1 MRTKTGPCD
10 GDEAWVSMSD
20 KLTGIVSWF
29 SATKGFGFV
38 KPSDGSEDVFLHAT
52 VLQQFGIADLRDGS
66 TVTCEVVPGKK
77 GRQASLLIDVDESTA
92 QAGGARP
99 SRPARSGF
107 DSAPRSGGGRPS
119 YGADDESNGPE
130 IMGVVKWFN
139 GTKGFGFI
147 TPDSGGK
154 DVFLHASVL
163 RRAGLN
169 EVEPGQRVRF
179 TSVERDKGPEARSLN
194 IDGA

>member
-1 MRTKTGPCD
+1 
-10 GDEAWVSMSD
+10 MSD

-38 KPSDGSEDVFLHAT
+38 KPNDGSEDVFLHAT

-66 TVTCEVVPGKK
+66 TVVCEVVPGTK
-77 GRQASLLIDVDESTA
+77 GRQASLLLDVDESTA

-99 SRPARSGF
+99 PRPARGGF
-107 DSAPRSGGGRPS
+107 DSAPRGGGGGRSS
-119 YGADDESNGPE
+119 YGADEGAGGPE

-147 TPDSGGK
+147 TPESGE
-154 DVFLHASVL
+154 DVFVHVRSIQGNGFKSLKEGQKVSFKLVKGQKGMQAD
-163 RRAGLN
+163 
-169 EVEPGQRVRF
+169 EVN
-179 TSVERDKGPEARSLN
+179 PE
-194 IDGA
+194 

>member
-1 MRTKTGPCD
+1 MRAESTPCD
-10 GDEAWVSMSD
+10 GRRSWVSMSD

-29 SATKGFGFV
+29 SATKGFGFI
-38 KPSDGSEDVFLHAT
+38 KPNDGSEDVFLHAT
-52 VLQQFGIADLRDGS
+52 VLQQFGIAELRDGA
-66 TVTCEVVPGKK
+66 TVVCEVMPGKK

-92 QAGGARP
+92 QAGGRAQ
-99 SRPARSGF
+99 RPARGGF
-107 DSAPRSGGGRPS
+107 DSAPRSSARS
-119 YGADDESNGPE
+119 SNYSSDEGASGPE

-179 TSVERDKGPEARSLN
+179 TAVERDKGPEARSLN
-194 IDGA
+194 VDDA

>member
-1 MRTKTGPCD
+1 
-10 GDEAWVSMSD
+10 MSD

-38 KPSDGSEDVFLHAT
+38 KPNDGSEDVFLHAT

-66 TVTCEVVPGKK
+66 TVVCEVVPGKK
-77 GRQASLLIDVDESTA
+77 GRQASLLLDVDESTA

-99 SRPARSGF
+99 PRPARGGF
-107 DSAPRSGGGRPS
+107 DSAPRGGGGGGRSS
-119 YGADDESNGPE
+119 YGADEGAAGPE

-179 TSVERDKGPEARSLN
+179 TAVERDKGPEARSLN
-194 IDGA
+194 IDDA

>member
-1 MRTKTGPCD
+1 
-10 GDEAWVSMSD
+10 MSD

-38 KPSDGSEDVFLHAT
+38 KPNDGSEDVFLHAT

-66 TVTCEVVPGKK
+66 TVVCEVVPGKK
-77 GRQASLLIDVDESTA
+77 GRQASLLLDVDESTA
-92 QAGGARP
+92 QSGGGAGRAARP
-99 SRPARSGF
+99 PR
-107 DSAPRSGGGRPS
+107 DSAPRSVGRTS
-119 YGADDESNGPE
+119 YGGSDDSATGPE

-179 TSVERDKGPEARSLN
+179 TAVERDKGPEARSLN
-194 IDGA
+194 VDDA

>member
-1 MRTKTGPCD
+1 
-10 GDEAWVSMSD
+10 MSD

-38 KPSDGSEDVFLHAT
+38 KPNDGSEDVFLHAT
-52 VLQQFGIADLRDGS
+52 VLQQFGMADLRDGS
-66 TVTCEVVPGKK
+66 TVVCEVVPGKK
-77 GRQASLLIDVDESTA
+77 GRQASVLFEVDESTA
-92 QAGGARP
+92 QAGGGGGGAARAP
-99 SRPARSGF
+99 RPARGGF
-107 DSAPRSGGGRPS
+107 DSAPRSSGRAS
-119 YGADDESNGPE
+119 YNDDDGASGPE

-179 TSVERDKGPEARSLN
+179 TAVERDKGPEARSLN
-194 IDGA
+194 VDDV

>member
-1 MRTKTGPCD
+1 MRTESAPCY
-10 GDEAWVSMSD
+10 GGWAWVSMSD

-38 KPSDGSEDVFLHAT
+38 KPNDGSEDVFLHAT
-52 VLQQFGIADLRDGS
+52 VLQQFGIADLRDGA

-77 GRQASLLIDVDESTA
+77 GRQASMLIDVDESTA
-92 QAGGARP
+92 QAGGSRP
-99 SRPARSGF
+99 PRPARGGF
-107 DSAPRSGGGRPS
+107 DSAPRGGRAS
-119 YGADDESNGPE
+119 YGADDDASGPE

-179 TSVERDKGPEARSLN
+179 TAVERDKGPEARSLN
-194 IDGA
+194 VEDA